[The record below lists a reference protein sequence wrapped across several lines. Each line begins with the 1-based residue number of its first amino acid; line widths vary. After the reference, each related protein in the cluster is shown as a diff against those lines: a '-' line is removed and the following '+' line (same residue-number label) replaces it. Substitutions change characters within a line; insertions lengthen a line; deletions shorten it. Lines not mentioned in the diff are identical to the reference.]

1 MFRGLSPTGNGDP
14 GTCVSAPLL
23 ASMENTEISKD
34 PEFPT
39 YKNAPA
45 ASMTSKVGAV
55 PALVRGVTSVSPPPL
70 AIVNSEMLPGNTPG
84 FAAYRNFFD
93 GCNARDRT
101 DGPAV
106 IGLPAR
112 AVSA

>member
-1 MFRGLSPTGNGDP
+1 MFWGLSPTENGDP
-14 GTCVSAPLL
+14 VTGVSAPVL
-23 ASMENTEISKD
+23 ASMENTEMSKE
-34 PEFPT
+34 PVFPT

-45 ASMTSKVGAV
+45 ASMNSKVGAV

-70 AIVNSEMLPGNTPG
+70 AIVNSEMLPGNTPE
-84 FAAYRNFFD
+84 FAAYKNFFD
-93 GCNARDRT
+93 GCNTRAWT